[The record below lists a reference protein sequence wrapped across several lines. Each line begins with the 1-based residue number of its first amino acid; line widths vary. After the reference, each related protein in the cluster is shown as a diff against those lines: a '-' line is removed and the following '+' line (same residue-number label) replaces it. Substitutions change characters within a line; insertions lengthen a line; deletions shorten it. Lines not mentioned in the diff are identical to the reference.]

1 METRCEDVTRRR
13 DAVAHAKHE
22 RDHAL
27 KLDNLRRE
35 KYEKELAEKMA
46 IFDENV
52 DADIAKKMAEAKALR
67 ESLEEGDDEP
77 EEIEI

>member
-1 METRCEDVTRRR
+1 
-13 DAVAHAKHE
+13 
-22 RDHAL
+22 
-27 KLDNLRRE
+27 
-35 KYEKELAEKMA
+35 MA